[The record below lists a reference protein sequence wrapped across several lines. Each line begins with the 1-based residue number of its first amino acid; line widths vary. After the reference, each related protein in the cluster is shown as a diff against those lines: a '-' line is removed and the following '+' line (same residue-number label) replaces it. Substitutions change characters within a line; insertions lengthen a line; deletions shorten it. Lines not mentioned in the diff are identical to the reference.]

1 MTDVK
6 KFKFVSPGIF
16 LNEIDNSQIPRDP
29 EDVGPVIIGT
39 AQRGPNMR
47 PVKVESYS
55 EFVRMFGNPQPGT
68 GTPDPWRDGNYSN
81 PSYGAYAAKAYT
93 RSTPGP
99 VTFVKLAGQD
109 HTDKTSAATRA
120 GYQVTAHHPQL
131 GGTTAGS
138 APGAYGLFVGVSGSG
153 GDAGT
158 SARLIHA
165 ATFYVE
171 RGTIAL
177 TGSQNGQGG
186 EVGFGEHVAVNQIVN
201 NAGTE
206 AGSFQIIHY
215 DDLASDGS
223 ESISGS
229 ATGDEDSGTFPDG
242 VESITTFNFDPTS
255 QRFIR
260 NVFPNDP
267 VSTNSSV
274 TSTVKDFWGG
284 ETSEGALKRFQ
295 GSSFGSTTQGT
306 LKAVLIPL
314 HHNVSSTEGGDWRK
328 EHTAPQTGWV
338 IAQHEGA
345 NAGCKTTGAIELSG
359 STTSFNPQKLFKL
372 HSLYGGEYE
381 SKNYKVSVTD
391 IKKSTN
397 EFDKYGTF
405 SVEIR
410 RADDTDEEKVVLERF
425 SNCNLNPNS
434 PNYICNKIGDK
445 FIEWDSADRRYKE
458 YNNYPNMSSFIRV
471 EVDPAVSTGQVN
483 QTFVPFGFYGP
494 LRFAQLT
501 VGELGDFGTN
511 SFARP
516 AKATLAISGSTI
528 VNNGILYDR
537 GNNVVVGRGGR
548 SDAPHLSSSFE
559 YPAFNLRTYTQG
571 HGDYALSD
579 PTNAYFGVTTNRSG
593 SAIFDE
599 SYADLVRPHPG
610 SLDVH
615 ASPSNGRVY
624 SFIFS
629 LDDVEVTG
637 EAAKYA
643 PGSRAAGTS
652 YTATAGKDYG
662 DLLDKDF
669 NKFTMPLV
677 GGFDGLDVTEKNPF
691 NNTRM
696 GTSEIEDYAYNS
708 VKRAID
714 AVSDP
719 EVVECNLM
727 AVPGVYKTGI
737 TRHLIAT
744 CEKRADALA
753 IIDLEG
759 DFKDSAENT
768 AAENGAT
775 RKANPTTTV
784 SNLRSRGI
792 NSSYGASYFPW
803 CTIRDESNLLAVPP
817 SVIAMGVLS
826 YSQSR
831 SELWFAPAGFNRGG
845 LTENGA
851 AGLQVVNVKY
861 TLSSKERDKLYD
873 ANINPIASFPSEGLV
888 IFGQKTLQ
896 VTRSAVDR
904 INVRRLM
911 IFLKKE
917 ISRMAA
923 TLLFDQNVKT
933 TWARFKSKVD
943 PLLTSVKTRFG
954 LSDFRIIL
962 DETTTTPELVDRN
975 IMYAKIFLKPAR
987 AIEFIALD
995 FIITDSGA
1003 SFDDL

>member
-1 MTDVK
+1 
-6 KFKFVSPGIF
+6 
-16 LNEIDNSQIPRDP
+16 
-29 EDVGPVIIGT
+29 
-39 AQRGPNMR
+39 
-47 PVKVESYS
+47 
-55 EFVRMFGNPQPGT
+55 
-68 GTPDPWRDGNYSN
+68 
-81 PSYGAYAAKAYT
+81 
-93 RSTPGP
+93 
-99 VTFVKLAGQD
+99 
-109 HTDKTSAATRA
+109 
-120 GYQVTAHHPQL
+120 
-131 GGTTAGS
+131 
-138 APGAYGLFVGVSGSG
+138 
-153 GDAGT
+153 
-158 SARLIHA
+158 
-165 ATFYVE
+165 
-171 RGTIAL
+171 
-177 TGSQNGQGG
+177 
-186 EVGFGEHVAVNQIVN
+186 
-201 NAGTE
+201 
-206 AGSFQIIHY
+206 
-215 DDLASDGS
+215 
-223 ESISGS
+223 
-229 ATGDEDSGTFPDG
+229 
-242 VESITTFNFDPTS
+242 
-255 QRFIR
+255 
-260 NVFPNDP
+260 
-267 VSTNSSV
+267 
-274 TSTVKDFWGG
+274 
-284 ETSEGALKRFQ
+284 
-295 GSSFGSTTQGT
+295 
-306 LKAVLIPL
+306 
-314 HHNVSSTEGGDWRK
+314 
-328 EHTAPQTGWV
+328 
-338 IAQHEGA
+338 
-345 NAGCKTTGAIELSG
+345 
-359 STTSFNPQKLFKL
+359 
-372 HSLYGGEYE
+372 
-381 SKNYKVSVTD
+381 
-391 IKKSTN
+391 
-397 EFDKYGTF
+397 
-405 SVEIR
+405 
-410 RADDTDEEKVVLERF
+410 
-425 SNCNLNPNS
+425 
-434 PNYICNKIGDK
+434 
-445 FIEWDSADRRYKE
+445 
-458 YNNYPNMSSFIRV
+458 
-471 EVDPAVSTGQVN
+471 
-483 QTFVPFGFYGP
+483 
-494 LRFAQLT
+494 
-501 VGELGDFGTN
+501 
-511 SFARP
+511 
-516 AKATLAISGSTI
+516 
-528 VNNGILYDR
+528 
-537 GNNVVVGRGGR
+537 
-548 SDAPHLSSSFE
+548 
-559 YPAFNLRTYTQG
+559 
-571 HGDYALSD
+571 
-579 PTNAYFGVTTNRSG
+579 
-593 SAIFDE
+593 
-599 SYADLVRPHPG
+599 
-610 SLDVH
+610 
-615 ASPSNGRVY
+615 
-624 SFIFS
+624 
-629 LDDVEVTG
+629 
-637 EAAKYA
+637 
-643 PGSRAAGTS
+643 
-652 YTATAGKDYG
+652 
-662 DLLDKDF
+662 
-669 NKFTMPLV
+669 MPLV